1 MTRLVRGE
9 LTKTLT
15 TRTLWAFV
23 AGGAAFS
30 ALNAVIIGAWS
41 GTLDDVTEKQE
52 AITCLPILLVAW
64 GVVGAAGEYRHRT
77 AAPAALVAGHGRGT
91 LLAARMVAY
100 AVTGLLLGVV
110 VTATAIAVGLPLL
123 ADMPGPA
130 LTTGQVA
137 TAATGNVV
145 ACVLSAVLGV
155 AVGAMVR
162 NQIAGVVL
170 TMVLNFAVVPA
181 VTGADE
187 GLGNLTPFGASSV
200 LSGQTHDTTI
210 TMAGAGVVLALW
222 TAALAAVALAGERR
236 RDLA

>member
-1 MTRLVRGE
+1 
-9 LTKTLT
+9 
-15 TRTLWAFV
+15 
-23 AGGAAFS
+23 
-30 ALNAVIIGAWS
+30 
-41 GTLDDVTEKQE
+41 
-52 AITCLPILLVAW
+52 
-64 GVVGAAGEYRHRT
+64 
-77 AAPAALVAGHGRGT
+77 
-91 LLAARMVAY
+91 MVAY
-100 AVTGLLLGVV
+100 AVTGLMLGAV

-123 ADMPGPA
+123 AGMPGPA

-137 TAATGNVV
+137 TVAGGNVV

-162 NQIAGVVL
+162 NQIVGVVL

-181 VTGADE
+181 VMGADE

-210 TMAGAGVVLALW
+210 TMSTAGVVLALW
-222 TAALAAVALAGERR
+222 TAAVAAVALAGERR

>member
-1 MTRLVRGE
+1 MSRLVRGE
-9 LTKTLT
+9 LSKTLT
-15 TRTLWAFV
+15 TRTLWAFL

-30 ALNAVIIGAWS
+30 ALNAMIVGAWS
-41 GTLDDVTEKQE
+41 GTLDSVPEKQE
-52 AITCLPILLVAW
+52 ALTCLPILVLAW

-77 AAPAALVAGHGRGT
+77 AAPAALVARHGRGT
-91 LLAARMVAY
+91 LLAARLLAY
-100 AVTGLLLGVV
+100 ALTGLLLGGV

-123 ADMPGPA
+123 AGMPGPA

-137 TAATGNVV
+137 AVAAGNVV
-145 ACVLSAVLGV
+145 ACVLSAVIGA

-170 TMVLNFAVVPA
+170 AMVLNFAVVPA
-181 VTGADE
+181 VMGANE
-187 GLGNLTPFGASSV
+187 GLGNLTPFGATSV

-210 TMAGAGVVLALW
+210 TMLTAGVVLAVW
-222 TAALAAVALAGERR
+222 TAVVAAAALAGERR